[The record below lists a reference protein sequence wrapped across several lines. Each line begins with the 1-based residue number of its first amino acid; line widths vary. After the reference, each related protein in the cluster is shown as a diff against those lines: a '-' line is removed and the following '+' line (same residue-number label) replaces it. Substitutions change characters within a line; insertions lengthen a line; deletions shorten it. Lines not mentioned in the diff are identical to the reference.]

1 LTDFVSDC
9 FSNKKSHFLATHFHP
24 LTIADIRKETP
35 DCVSIAFQV
44 PDDLKPSYL
53 FKQGQNLTLRT
64 VMNGEEIRRS
74 YSICS
79 SPMDNELRVAI
90 KEAPYGKFSTWA
102 NSNLKKGDIL
112 EVMPPTGTFFTELN
126 PSQQK
131 KYIAF
136 AAGSGITPV
145 ISIIKTT
152 LATEPNSS
160 FTLVYCNRNRASIIF
175 KEEIDAL
182 KNRYMSRF
190 AVHHI
195 LSREK
200 IEADI
205 NYGRLDTDKLQQLTN
220 KLINVQTADE
230 IFICGPEQMIFTV
243 TGWLQQKGI
252 DKKKVHFELFTTPG
266 QQSEAG
272 SRKSESKQTIAEG
285 QKSRVTVKLDGIAF
299 DFDLPFDGDTILDA
313 ALKQGADLP
322 FSCKGGVC
330 STCKAKLLE
339 GQVNMDTNYA
349 LEQDEVQAGYILSC
363 QSHPCTEK
371 VVIDFDIK

>member
-1 LTDFVSDC
+1 M
-9 FSNKKSHFLATHFHP
+9 ATHFHQ

-35 DCVSIAFQV
+35 DCVSIAFKV
-44 PDDLKPSYL
+44 PDELKNSYL

-64 VMNGEEIRRS
+64 VMNGEEVRRS

-102 NSNLKKGDIL
+102 NTSLKKGDVM
-112 EVMPPTGTFFTELN
+112 EVLPPTGTFYTDLD
-126 PSQQK
+126 PIHK
-131 KYIAF
+131 KRYLAF

-145 ISIIKTT
+145 ISIIKTA
-152 LATEPNSS
+152 LATEPGSS

-175 KEEIDAL
+175 KEQLEAL
-182 KNRYMSRF
+182 KNKYISRF
-190 AVHHI
+190 AIHHI

-200 IEADI
+200 TDADI
-205 NYGRLDTDKLQQLTN
+205 NYGRIDAGKLTQLSN
-220 KLINVQTADE
+220 KLIDVQKADE

-243 TGWLQQKGI
+243 TGWLEQRGI
-252 DKKKVHFELFTTPG
+252 DKKKIHFELFTTPG
-266 QQSEAG
+266 QTAGATNRSSYTKQETATGPQS
-272 SRKSESKQTIAEG
+272 K
-285 QKSRVTVKLDGIAF
+285 VTVKLDGIAF
-299 DFDLPFDGDTILDA
+299 DFDLPFEGETILDA

-330 STCKAKLLE
+330 STCKARLIE
-339 GQVNMDTNYA
+339 GQVKMDTNYA
-349 LEQDEVQAGYILSC
+349 LEQDEVEAGFILTC

-371 VVIDFDIK
+371 VVVDFDIK